1 MKDGSS
7 LVVTP
12 SSILSTATRG
22 LDVDLSSD
30 KGSKEVLDDSKD
42 ESIVKM
48 RVSDSDKDDDGGE
61 HEIKAM
67 GICLLSLANLLFLF
81 FLSFLGTIL

>member
-30 KGSKEVLDDSKD
+30 KGSKD